1 MKVTQFLNEFDAS
14 MRFKLSQINE
24 RLVALERTI
33 ENCELSSGYLS
44 NEVLMRGG
52 VRGNAFISGSGST
65 NGNIITTSSER
76 VMDGILYE
84 EGDDD
89 VKNEVNNGD
98 KDLCKASATMCATE
112 IKESLEAMGTA
123 EGKSLEKLE
132 PEGGGGSS
140 TGGEA
145 METLDD
151 KQNGSLGNSA
161 THTPT
166 KNGGIGKAIESSPS
180 TNAESAGKKRP
191 PRPGVPPPRPGGQ
204 SMPENAPPLPIRP
217 TNS

>member
-1 MKVTQFLNEFDAS
+1 MTQFLNEFDAS

-24 RLVALERTI
+24 KLVALERTI

-44 NEVLMRGG
+44 NEVFMRGG
-52 VRGNAFISGSGST
+52 ARGGGFMSVGSNST
-65 NGNIITTSSER
+65 AINTINTPTER
-76 VMDGILYE
+76 VMDDVSYTVGNHE
-84 EGDDD
+84 
-89 VKNEVNNGD
+89 VKNEVRDGD
-98 KDLCKASATMCATE
+98 MNVREANAAICATE
-112 IKESLEAMGTA
+112 IKKSLEAMGTA
-123 EGKSLEKLE
+123 GGQSLEKLQ

-151 KQNGSLGNSA
+151 KQNASMSNSVS
-161 THTPT
+161 HTPT
-166 KNGGIGKAIESSPS
+166 KNKGIGRAMESSPS
-180 TNAESAGKKRP
+180 TNDGSTGEKRP
-191 PRPGVPPPRPGGQ
+191 PGPGVPPPRPGGQ